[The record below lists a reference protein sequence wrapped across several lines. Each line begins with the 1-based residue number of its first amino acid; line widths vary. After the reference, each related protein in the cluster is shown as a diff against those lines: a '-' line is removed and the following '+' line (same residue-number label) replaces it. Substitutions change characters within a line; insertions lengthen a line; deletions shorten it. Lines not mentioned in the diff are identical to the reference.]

1 MKLTAA
7 SPLKWLFSKLVAPQ
21 SNCDQPMFTRNDRI
35 VYLLLT
41 TLAGLTLAVA
51 RFLKPSQTGVGTHE
65 QLGLPPCFFLHLTGI
80 PCPGCGL
87 TTCFAHSVR
96 LHFYQA
102 FITQPFGLI
111 LFALTVASIPMF
123 LVLLLRRVPWST
135 LIYAKGADY
144 VMYFLIAACLLS
156 WLYKISVIKG
166 W

>member
-1 MKLTAA
+1 M
-7 SPLKWLFSKLVAPQ
+7 SSDHHQ
-21 SNCDQPMFTRNDRI
+21 SNQPLFATGNPPINGAQPVAFSLGDRI
-35 VYLLLT
+35 IYIVLV
-41 TLAGLTLAVA
+41 TLAGFTLAIA
-51 RFLKPSQTGVGTHE
+51 RILKPSPTGLGTHE
-65 QLGLPPCFFLHLTGI
+65 QLGLPPCFFLQLTGI